1 MRKIMGYVMAAYLA
15 LTNQRFSKVHRIND
29 TIVYKL
35 IDVVGA
41 NILADKI
48 KNVSNEQVI
57 LI

>member
-1 MRKIMGYVMAAYLA
+1 MGYVMAAYLA
-15 LTNQRFSKVHRIND
+15 LTNQRFSKVHRAND